1 MASTK
6 QRLLYLVRHGETQS
20 NARGVLQGALD
31 SPLTRRGRQQALD
44 VAAALRAR
52 NVLPAL
58 MLASPQGRAQTTL
71 EIIREALP
79 ALKGVPARIEPCLAE
94 MNYGTCQGVPLAS
107 LPFDPWMPKD
117 GAARFGGETGRKV
130 QLRALGGL
138 LGVMDKASGNVLAV
152 SHGTVMSHLL
162 EALEPGGEAHLTIEN
177 GCILV
182 LSYSQTDRSL
192 ALIESVAAPR
202 R

>member
-58 MLASPQGRAQTTL
+58 MLSSPQGRAQTTL

-117 GAARFGGETGRKV
+117 GAARFGGETGREV
-130 QLRALGGL
+130 QLRALRGL

-162 EALEPGGEAHLTIEN
+162 EALEPGGEAPPTIEN

-182 LSYSQTDRSL
+182 LSYNQTARSL
-192 ALIESVAAPR
+192 ALIESVAVPCR
-202 R
+202 

>member
-107 LPFDPWMPKD
+107 LPFDPWTPKD
-117 GAARFGGETGRKV
+117 GAARFGGETGREV

-138 LGVMDKASGNVLAV
+138 LGVMDKAPGNVLAV

>member
-71 EIIREALP
+71 EIIRKALP

-117 GAARFGGETGRKV
+117 GAARFGGETGREV

>member
-107 LPFDPWMPKD
+107 LPFDPWTPKD
-117 GAARFGGETGRKV
+117 GAARLGGETGREV

>member
-58 MLASPQGRAQTTL
+58 MLSSPQGRAQTTL

-107 LPFDPWMPKD
+107 LPFDPWTPKD
-117 GAARFGGETGRKV
+117 GAARFGGETGREV

-138 LGVMDKASGNVLAV
+138 LGVMDKAPGNVLAV

>member
-117 GAARFGGETGRKV
+117 GAARFGGETGREV
-130 QLRALGGL
+130 QLRVLGGL

-192 ALIESVAAPR
+192 ALIESVAAPHR
-202 R
+202 

>member
-79 ALKGVPARIEPCLAE
+79 ALKGVPARIELCLAE

-117 GAARFGGETGRKV
+117 GAARFGGETGREV
-130 QLRALGGL
+130 RRRALGGL

-162 EALEPGGEAHLTIEN
+162 EALEPGGEAPLTIEN

>member
-58 MLASPQGRAQTTL
+58 MLASPQGRARTTL

-79 ALKGVPARIEPCLAE
+79 ALKGVPVRIEPCLAE

-117 GAARFGGETGRKV
+117 GAARFGGETGREV
-130 QLRALGGL
+130 RRRALGGL

-162 EALEPGGEAHLTIEN
+162 EALEPGGEVPLTIEN

>member
-94 MNYGTCQGVPLAS
+94 MNYGTCQGIPLAS

-117 GAARFGGETGRKV
+117 GAARFGGETGREV

-192 ALIESVAAPR
+192 TLIESVAAPR

>member
-117 GAARFGGETGRKV
+117 GAARFGGETGREV

-182 LSYSQTDRSL
+182 LSYSQTERSL

>member
-117 GAARFGGETGRKV
+117 GAARFGGETGREV
-130 QLRALGGL
+130 QRRALGGL

>member
-20 NARGVLQGALD
+20 NARGVLQGELD

-107 LPFDPWMPKD
+107 LPFDPWTPKD
-117 GAARFGGETGRKV
+117 GAARFGGETGREV

-138 LGVMDKASGNVLAV
+138 LGVMDKAPGNVLAV

-162 EALEPGGEAHLTIEN
+162 EALEPGGEAPLAIEN

>member
-117 GAARFGGETGRKV
+117 GAARFGGETGREV

-162 EALEPGGEAHLTIEN
+162 EALEPGGEAPPTIEN

-182 LSYSQTDRSL
+182 LSYNQTARSL
-192 ALIESVAAPR
+192 ALIESVAVPCR
-202 R
+202 

>member
-44 VAAALRAR
+44 VAATLRAR

-107 LPFDPWMPKD
+107 LPFDPWTPKD
-117 GAARFGGETGRKV
+117 GAARFGGETGREV

>member
-58 MLASPQGRAQTTL
+58 MLSSPQGRAQTTL

-117 GAARFGGETGRKV
+117 GAARFGGETGRV
-130 QLRALGGL
+130 AQLRALGGL

>member
-58 MLASPQGRAQTTL
+58 MLASPQGRARTTL

-117 GAARFGGETGRKV
+117 GAARFGGETGREV

-138 LGVMDKASGNVLAV
+138 LGVMDKAPGNVLAV

>member
-107 LPFDPWMPKD
+107 LPFNPWTPKD
-117 GAARFGGETGRKV
+117 GAARFGGETGREV

>member
-117 GAARFGGETGRKV
+117 GAARFGGETGREV

-152 SHGTVMSHLL
+152 SHSTVMSHLL

>member
-71 EIIREALP
+71 EIIRDALP

-107 LPFDPWMPKD
+107 LPFDPWTPKD
-117 GAARFGGETGRKV
+117 GAARFGGETGREV

>member
-1 MASTK
+1 MEHARAS
-6 QRLLYLVRHGETQS
+6 RWHR
-20 NARGVLQGALD
+20 
-31 SPLTRRGRQQALD
+31 
-44 VAAALRAR
+44 
-52 NVLPAL
+52 
-58 MLASPQGRAQTTL
+58 
-71 EIIREALP
+71 
-79 ALKGVPARIEPCLAE
+79 
-94 MNYGTCQGVPLAS
+94 
-107 LPFDPWMPKD
+107 FDPWMPKD
-117 GAARFGGETGRKV
+117 GAARFGGETGREA

>member
-20 NARGVLQGALD
+20 NARGVLQGELD

-107 LPFDPWMPKD
+107 LPFDPWTPKD
-117 GAARFGGETGRKV
+117 GAARFGGETGREV
-130 QLRALGGL
+130 QLRVLGGL

>member
-58 MLASPQGRAQTTL
+58 MLSSPQGRAQTTL
-71 EIIREALP
+71 GIIREALP

-107 LPFDPWMPKD
+107 LPFDPWTPKD
-117 GAARFGGETGRKV
+117 GAARFGGETGREV

-192 ALIESVAAPR
+192 ALIELVAAPR

>member
-107 LPFDPWMPKD
+107 LPFDPWTPKD
-117 GAARFGGETGRKV
+117 GAARFGGETGREV
-130 QLRALGGL
+130 QLRVLGGL

>member
-107 LPFDPWMPKD
+107 LPFDPWTPKD
-117 GAARFGGETGRKV
+117 GAARFGGETGREV

-182 LSYSQTDRSL
+182 LSYNQTDRSL

>member
-20 NARGVLQGALD
+20 NARGILQGALD
-31 SPLTRRGRQQALD
+31 SPLTRQGRRQALD
-44 VAAALRAR
+44 VAAALCAR

-58 MLASPQGRAQTTL
+58 TLASPQGRAQTTL

-94 MNYGTCQGVPLAS
+94 MNYGTCQGVPLAA

-117 GAARFGGETGRKV
+117 GAARFGGETGQEV
-130 QLRALGGL
+130 QRRVLEGL
-138 LGVMDKASGNVLAV
+138 LGVMEKASGNVLAV
-152 SHGTVMSHLL
+152 THGTVMSHLL
-162 EALEPGGEAHLTIEN
+162 EALEPGEEAPLTIEN

-182 LSYSQTDRSL
+182 LSYNQTDRSL
-192 ALIESVAAPR
+192 ALIETVAAPR

>member
-107 LPFDPWMPKD
+107 LPFDPWTPKD
-117 GAARFGGETGRKV
+117 GAARFGGETGREV

-152 SHGTVMSHLL
+152 SHGTVMNHLL

-182 LSYSQTDRSL
+182 LSYSQTERSL